1 VDRFAARVM
10 EDDSGSSKRSKIT
23 PQQAATLMRFFEVQ
37 PLPDN
42 DERMALAAKLDL
54 TPRSVQ
60 VWFQNRR
67 QRTKPGYAPSATSK
81 AARALVTMLGRPPRG
96 LAKASRDGAYK
107 RLREVLAASSATAT
121 SVSDSMPNVPP
132 TPPLFETF
140 GPLSTVATAAT
151 AAPLASP
158 PLELDVQPPRAV
170 SFSAQQEQQ
179 QQGQQKEQQ
188 QQHLMMQPSQLQL
201 QAPPSQLLAQL
212 QPAAT
217 LPSAAEPSQVL
228 YPMPPKL
235 PMRTGLDWKQPRVF
249 GPSGTVAH
257 NHAWVPELPI
267 STYHGS
273 TALPLLPS
281 YYSQPPPQNALAPA
295 TVAYGDALLQA
306 HLIAARGAPTA
317 EVDVR
322 NSPRL
327 LPSTWFRTF
336 ELTAPASF
344 DLVTEPSEQQPVA
357 PPPAVESVDLCRL
370 NNECGAEHAGAR
382 RTLPASEGPHSAD
395 DAVLLLYSL
404 SQHSSYATL
413 PPSSP

>member
-1 VDRFAARVM
+1 
-10 EDDSGSSKRSKIT
+10 
-23 PQQAATLMRFFEVQ
+23 MRFFEVQ

-188 QQHLMMQPSQLQL
+188 QQHAAFAAAAAGTTVTAARAAAAGGDASLCSRAFAGALPDAAQAAHEDRSGLETAAGLRTQRHYGPQPCLGAR
-201 QAPPSQLLAQL
+201 APHQHLPRVHGATTASIVLLAAT
-212 QPAAT
+212 AAERART
-217 LPSAAEPSQVL
+217 RDCRLRGRAAPSAS
-228 YPMPPKL
+228 
-235 PMRTGLDWKQPRVF
+235 
-249 GPSGTVAH
+249 H
-257 NHAWVPELPI
+257 
-267 STYHGS
+267 
-273 TALPLLPS
+273 
-281 YYSQPPPQNALAPA
+281 
-295 TVAYGDALLQA
+295 
-306 HLIAARGAPTA
+306 RGA
-317 EVDVR
+317 R
-322 NSPRL
+322 
-327 LPSTWFRTF
+327 RTNRRGGRS

-344 DLVTEPSEQQPVA
+344 DLVPNLRA
-357 PPPAVESVDLCRL
+357 HRACFLRL
-370 NNECGAEHAGAR
+370 GDG
-382 RTLPASEGPHSAD
+382 TI
-395 DAVLLLYSL
+395 
-404 SQHSSYATL
+404 
-413 PPSSP
+413 

>member
-1 VDRFAARVM
+1 
-10 EDDSGSSKRSKIT
+10 
-23 PQQAATLMRFFEVQ
+23 MRFFEVQ

-96 LAKASRDGAYK
+96 LAKASRDG
-107 RLREVLAASSATAT
+107 LREVLAASSATAT
-121 SVSDSMPNVPP
+121 SVSDSMLNVPP

-249 GPSGTVAH
+249 GPSGTMAH

-295 TVAYGDALLQA
+295 TVAYGTRCSKRISSRREA
-306 HLIAARGAPTA
+306 HQPPRWTFGTHRACFLRLGSEPSS
-317 EVDVR
+317 
-322 NSPRL
+322 SPRL
-327 LPSTWFRTF
+327 LPSTW
-336 ELTAPASF
+336 
-344 DLVTEPSEQQPVA
+344 
-357 PPPAVESVDLCRL
+357 
-370 NNECGAEHAGAR
+370 
-382 RTLPASEGPHSAD
+382 
-395 DAVLLLYSL
+395 
-404 SQHSSYATL
+404 
-413 PPSSP
+413 